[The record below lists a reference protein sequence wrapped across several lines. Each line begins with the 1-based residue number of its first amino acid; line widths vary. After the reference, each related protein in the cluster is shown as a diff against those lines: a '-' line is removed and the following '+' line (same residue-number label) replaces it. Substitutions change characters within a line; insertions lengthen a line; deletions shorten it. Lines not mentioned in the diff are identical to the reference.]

1 MGSLL
6 DPVLTLCVILVKS
19 HHLSVT
25 LSSENGDQTVHSCT
39 VVYWAAVQGKREV
52 VCGLGINL
60 SIE

>member
-6 DPVLTLCVILVKS
+6 DPVLTLCVILIKS

-39 VVYWAAVQGKREV
+39 VTVQGKCEV
-52 VCGLGINL
+52 VPGLGNRP

>member
-25 LSSENGDQTVHSCT
+25 LSSENGDQTVHSST
-39 VVYWAAVQGKREV
+39 VVYWATVQGNCKV
-52 VCGLGINL
+52 VPGLGISL
-60 SIE
+60 STE

>member
-39 VVYWAAVQGKREV
+39 VTVQGKCEV
-52 VCGLGINL
+52 VPGLGNRL